1 VRDVRLESIVD
12 YHGDRRGHG
21 VVNSRGGVVS
31 EMLRSDILKFHG
43 STITYMKEMTRIRE
57 GCSMQ
62 KKRQHT
68 VLSSSLR
75 TSLYSNY
82 RELMQ

>member
-31 EMLRSDILKFHG
+31 EDAKVGYPQVPWVDDYLHKGDDWDP
-43 STITYMKEMTRIRE
+43 
-57 GCSMQ
+57 
-62 KKRQHT
+62 
-68 VLSSSLR
+68 
-75 TSLYSNY
+75 
-82 RELMQ
+82 